1 MNTAATGTAPA
12 TPSNEP
18 AARRGPGKPLPW
30 GRIALHTGCVAAL
43 LVMLYPLAWLLATSL
58 KPADEVVASLRL
70 LPGRLEWGNY
80 ATAMDGLE
88 GVSIWRLLS
97 NSLVIA
103 GGAVLGN
110 VVSCSLAAYAFARL
124 RFRMRGPLFA
134 FMIATI
140 MLPHHAVLI
149 PQYIVFNQL
158 GMVNTY
164 WPMILPKFLATDA
177 FFVFLIV
184 QFMRGLPEELEEA
197 ARIDGCGPVRS
208 FFSII
213 LPLTRP
219 ALITTAI
226 FTFIWTWNDFFT
238 QLIYLFEPEKFTL
251 TLALRAFVDSSSQS
265 AFGPMFA
272 MSVFALLPI
281 VLFFLAFQRFLV
293 EGMANS
299 GIKGGARWTPP
310 EPPVHLLGSGASCS
324 APGSNSSPTYWS

>member
-1 MNTAATGTAPA
+1 MTLATDAPRK
-12 TPSNEP
+12 TDSRPDSRS
-18 AARRGPGKPLPW
+18 RRRLPLN
-30 GRIALHTGCVAAL
+30 RIALHIGCLAAL

-58 KPADEVVASLRL
+58 KPADEVIASLKL
-70 LPGRLEWGNY
+70 LPSRLEWSNY
-80 ATAMDGLE
+80 STALDGVND
-88 GVSIWRLLS
+88 VSISRLLI
-97 NSLVIA
+97 NSLLVA

-110 VVSCSLAAYAFARL
+110 VISCSLAAYAFARL
-124 RFRMRGPLFA
+124 KFRMRGPLFA

-164 WPMILPKFLATDA
+164 WPLILPKFLATEA

-184 QFMRGLPEELEEA
+184 QFMRGLPRELEEA
-197 ARIDGCGPVRS
+197 ATIDGCGPFRT
-208 FFSII
+208 FFSVI

-238 QLIYLFEPEKFTL
+238 QLIYLFTPEKFTL
-251 TLALRAFVDSSSQS
+251 TLALRQFVDASSQS
-265 AFGPMFA
+265 SFGPMFA
-272 MSVFALLPI
+272 MSVIALLPI

-293 EGMANS
+293 EGMASS
-299 GIKGGARWTPP
+299 GVKG
-310 EPPVHLLGSGASCS
+310 
-324 APGSNSSPTYWS
+324 

>member
-1 MNTAATGTAPA
+1 MTTSTTPSSPPAPSGTSASTAAPRTPVAP
-12 TPSNEP
+12 
-18 AARRGPGKPLPW
+18 RRV
-30 GRIALHTGCVAAL
+30 ALHLGALAAL

-58 KPADEVVASLRL
+58 KPADEVIASLDL
-70 LPGRLEWGNY
+70 LPGSLEWSNY
-80 ATAMDGLE
+80 STALDGVND
-88 GVSIWRLLS
+88 VSVWRLLS
-97 NSLVIA
+97 NSLLIA
-103 GGAVLGN
+103 GGAVVGN
-110 VVSCSLAAYAFARL
+110 VLSCSLAAYAFARL
-124 RFRMRGPLFA
+124 RFRFRGPLFA

-149 PQYIVFNQL
+149 PQYIIFNQL

-164 WPMILPKFLATDA
+164 WPLILPKFLATEA

-184 QFMRGLPEELEEA
+184 QFMRGLPRELEEA
-197 ARIDGCGPVRS
+197 ARIDGCGPFRS
-208 FFSII
+208 FFLII

-238 QLIYLFEPEKFTL
+238 QLIYLFSPEKFTL
-251 TLALRAFVDSSSQS
+251 TLALRSFVDASSTS

-272 MSVFALLPI
+272 MSVIALLPI

-299 GIKGGARWTPP
+299 GIKG
-310 EPPVHLLGSGASCS
+310 
-324 APGSNSSPTYWS
+324 